1 MTILYAKLTDGQLAT
16 TCVDEE
22 NTDLTALILADG
34 FKPYD
39 DTAPKPA
46 VGEFGAA
53 VAAYT
58 EYAEGIRL
66 RWDIIELSPEK
77 LAAEIA
83 RLESALAATDYQV
96 IKSYEYT
103 LAGQPSP
110 YDISALHTERQALR
124 DRIRELEIY
133 LNN

>member
-1 MTILYAKLTDGQLAT
+1 MATILYAKLTDGQLAT

-22 NTDLTALILADG
+22 NTDLTAMILADG

-39 DTAPKPA
+39 DTAPKPT
-46 VGEFGAA
+46 VGEFG
-53 VAAYT
+53 VAIEAYT
-58 EYAEGIRL
+58 EDAEGIRL
-66 RWDIIELSPEK
+66 RWEIIENSPEK

-83 RLESALAATDYQV
+83 RLQTLLAATDYQV

-110 YDISALHTERQALR
+110 YDISALHSERQALR
-124 DRIRELEIY
+124 DKIRELEG
-133 LNN
+133 LL

>member
-1 MTILYAKLTDGQLAT
+1 MATILYAKLTDGQLAT

-22 NTDLTALILADG
+22 NTDLTAMILADG

-39 DTAPKPA
+39 DSAPKPA

-53 VAAYT
+53 VAAYV
-58 EYAEGIRL
+58 EDADGIRL
-66 RWDIIELSPEK
+66 RWDIVEHSPEK
-77 LAAEIA
+77 LTAEIA

-103 LAGQPSP
+103 LAGNASP
-110 YDISALHTERQALR
+110 YDITALHTERQAIR
-124 DRIRELEIY
+124 DRIRELEA
-133 LNN
+133 LL